1 MNFNRSLTTW
11 YEVLCAPEGLVVHE
25 AYPDRTAINSVAI
38 ITGRSWQSL
47 VRLLVEQAHFRCNL
61 PTYKTCVTDMLR
73 ACGFKPIPSFRS
85 TLETVAKLNFKLY
98 EGKSYIVHLR
108 GGGYYALAPGD
119 EGVTYVFKGCP
130 LATAERDRRAV
141 DELWEYIPGT
151 DNRTGI
157 SRKPTRKGSKKDS
170 PELDKKNENPE
181 GRLIGDCAVRTFATL
196 LECSW
201 HDAVDILAETSDYT
215 NPCINSRTN
224 INNTLKRLGFVH
236 CAGIKVGSRY
246 ANGKE
251 ICKIFDEKYRSGERI
266 YAQVGK
272 RHCAAIVPTP
282 TEGYKIRDT
291 WDSTEREIIEY
302 WVLRKKN
309 T

>member
-1 MNFNRSLTTW
+1 
-11 YEVLCAPEGLVVHE
+11 
-25 AYPDRTAINSVAI
+25 
-38 ITGRSWQSL
+38 
-47 VRLLVEQAHFRCNL
+47 
-61 PTYKTCVTDMLR
+61 MLR
-73 ACGFKPIPSFRS
+73 ASGFKPITPYRS
-85 TLETVAKLNFKLY
+85 ALETVAKLNFQLFR
-98 EGKSYIVHLR
+98 EKSYIVHLR
-108 GGGYYALAPGD
+108 CGGYYALVPGS
-119 EGVTYVFKGCP
+119 EGTTYVFKGCK
-130 LATAERDRRAV
+130 LATVERDNRAV
-141 DELWEYIPGT
+141 DELWEYFPDT
-151 DNRTGI
+151 DNRTWI

-181 GRLIGDCAVRTFATL
+181 GRLIGDCAIRTFATL

-201 HDAVDILAETSDYT
+201 HDAVDILAQTSDYT

-272 RHCAAIVPTP
+272 RHCAAVVPTP

-302 WVLRKKN
+302 WVLSKN

>member
-1 MNFNRSLTTW
+1 MNSKVALTTW
-11 YEVLCAPEGLVVHE
+11 YEDLRSPEGLAVNE
-25 AYPDRTAINSVAI
+25 AYADRTAINSVAI
-38 ITGRSWQSL
+38 ITGKSWQSL

-61 PTYKTCVTDMLR
+61 PSYKTCVTDMLR
-73 ACGFKPIPSFRS
+73 ASGFKPITPYRS
-85 TLETVAKLNFKLY
+85 ALETVAKLNFQLFR
-98 EGKSYIVHLR
+98 EKSYIVHLR
-108 GGGYYALAPGD
+108 CGGYYALVPGN
-119 EGVTYVFKGCP
+119 EGFTYVFKGCK
-130 LATAERDRRAV
+130 LATVERDNRAV
-141 DELWEYIPGT
+141 DELWEYFPDT
-151 DNRTGI
+151 DNRTWI

-181 GRLIGDCAVRTFATL
+181 GRLIGDCAIRTFATL
-196 LECSW
+196 LDCSW
-201 HDAVDILAETSDYT
+201 HDAMDILAQTSDYT

-272 RHCAAIVPTP
+272 RHCAAVVPTP

-302 WVLRKKN
+302 WVLSKN

>member
-1 MNFNRSLTTW
+1 MNSKVALTTW
-11 YEVLCAPEGLVVHE
+11 YEDLRSPAGLAVNE
-25 AYPDRTAINSVAI
+25 AYADRTAINSVAI

-73 ACGFKPIPSFRS
+73 ASGFKPITPYRS
-85 TLETVAKLNFKLY
+85 ALETVAKLNFQLFR
-98 EGKSYIVHLR
+98 EKSYIVHLR
-108 GGGYYALAPGD
+108 CGGYYALVPGS
-119 EGVTYVFKGCP
+119 EGTTYVFKGCR
-130 LATAERDRRAV
+130 LSTVERDNRAV
-141 DELWEYIPGT
+141 DELWEYFPDT
-151 DNRTGI
+151 DNRTWI

-181 GRLIGDCAVRTFATL
+181 GRLIGDCAIRTFATL

-201 HDAVDILAETSDYT
+201 HDAVDILAQTSDYT

-272 RHCAAIVPTP
+272 RHCAAVVPTP

-302 WVLRKKN
+302 WVLSKN

>member
-1 MNFNRSLTTW
+1 MNFNQSLTTW
-11 YEVLCAPEGLVVHE
+11 YEVLCAPEGLAVNE
-25 AYPDRTAINSVAI
+25 AYADRTAINSVAI
-38 ITGRSWQSL
+38 ITGKSWQSL

-61 PTYKTCVTDMLR
+61 PSYKTCVTDMLR
-73 ACGFKPIPSFRS
+73 ASGFKPITPYRS
-85 TLETVAKLNFKLY
+85 ALETVAGLNFQLFR
-98 EGKSYIVHLR
+98 EKSYIVHLR
-108 GGGYYALAPGD
+108 GGGYYALVPGST
-119 EGVTYVFKGCP
+119 GTTYVFKGCK
-130 LATAERDRRAV
+130 LATLEHDRRAV
-141 DELWEYIPGT
+141 DELWEYFPDT
-151 DNRTGI
+151 DNRTWI

-181 GRLIGDCAVRTFATL
+181 GRLIGDCAIRTFATL
-196 LECSW
+196 LDCSW
-201 HDAVDILAETSDYT
+201 HDAMDILAQTSDHT
-215 NPCINSRTN
+215 DPCINSRTN

-236 CAGIKVGSRY
+236 CAGIKVGKRY

-302 WVLRKKN
+302 WVLSKN